1 MMKRIKASSPLPW
14 VCIGDFNE
22 VLHQHEHEGVV
33 DRSLAQIAGFRD
45 VVDVCEL
52 ADLGFEG
59 NWWTYEKRVAGG
71 AFCKVR
77 LDRALASAPWS
88 EMFPGAILRH
98 LTGAASDHC
107 PIFLRWR
114 ATARQRRSTEDKIF
128 RYEVMWES
136 HEQFKPHLDGV
147 WQREGK
153 ATSMQQLKEKLTMV
167 SGSLETW
174 GKNTFGH
181 VQREIKQ
188 LNNRLETLRSG
199 PLRQSPSY
207 EEIKVREHLVEL
219 HHREEVMWRQRSR
232 IQWLAKGNRNTR
244 FLHQRASQRK
254 KRNRIVRLKRVD
266 GMFTEDDQ
274 EMATLTTDFYK
285 DLYRS

>member
-1 MMKRIKASSPLPW
+1 
-14 VCIGDFNE
+14 
-22 VLHQHEHEGVV
+22 
-33 DRSLAQIAGFRD
+33 
-45 VVDVCEL
+45 
-52 ADLGFEG
+52 
-59 NWWTYEKRVAGG
+59 
-71 AFCKVR
+71 
-77 LDRALASAPWS
+77 
-88 EMFPGAILRH
+88 
-98 LTGAASDHC
+98 
-107 PIFLRWR
+107 
-114 ATARQRRSTEDKIF
+114 
-128 RYEVMWES
+128 MWES

-188 LNNRLETLRSG
+188 LNNRLETLRSD

-232 IQWLAKGNRNTR
+232 IQWLVEGNRNTR
-244 FLHQRASQRK
+244 FLH
-254 KRNRIVRLKRVD
+254 
-266 GMFTEDDQ
+266 
-274 EMATLTTDFYK
+274 
-285 DLYRS
+285 